1 MPIRLPLRRALPLWI
16 LFVVLCFGLGYPTLN
31 RYDPGKTTATSDA
44 AEYCALVRAPYH
56 IDYRVFVPWI
66 ARPFYLV
73 ARGRIQT
80 WDPALFG
87 MLMAN
92 SMLTAGAM
100 IGIVAIGLRYGLPWA
115 TSLIAA
121 FLFLLDWSVPNLHL
135 SAYVDS
141 GEVLCLVL
149 LTWSMLS
156 NRWYLLPILAIPGS
170 LSKETYAP
178 FALVFAVTW
187 WLLDRPMNWRRLGW
201 IAFAGLLAASTVV
214 LELHSPDAIL
224 AVGSNGTS
232 SSPGTLGFAAGM
244 GDYQSVG
251 LVRAFLGN
259 LTAREFWY
267 TFGWL
272 LPLGLWRIRAMDRRW
287 VGAAAV
293 TFSLALVMGTY
304 NAAGGNTSRAFFN
317 IAGPLL
323 CLSAGSSLAFCGVA
337 PARGAAHSGPA
348 SKL

>member
-1 MPIRLPLRRALPLWI
+1 MDREVDLPIRLQLRHALPLWA
-16 LFVVLCFGLGYPTLN
+16 LFVVFCFGLGYPTLN
-31 RYDPGKTTATSDA
+31 RYDPGKTTGTSDA
-44 AEYCALVRAPYH
+44 AEYCAMVRAPFH
-56 IDYRVFVPWI
+56 VDYRAFVPWV

-73 ARGRIQT
+73 ARGHLKT
-80 WDPALFG
+80 WDPALLG

-121 FLFLLDWSVPNLHL
+121 FLFLVDWTVPNLNL

-141 GEVLCLVL
+141 GELLCLVL

-156 NRWYLLPILAIPGS
+156 NRWYLLPLWAIPGS
-170 LSKETYAP
+170 FSKETYAP

-187 WLLDRPMNWRRLGW
+187 WLRDRPLRWSRAGW
-201 IAFAGLLAASTVV
+201 IALAAVLGAVV
-214 LELHSPDAIL
+214 VVVELHSPGANL
-224 AVGSNGTS
+224 ALGSNSISG
-232 SSPGTLGFAAGM
+232 SPGTAGFTTGM
-244 GDYQSVG
+244 ADFRSIGFFH
-251 LVRAFLGN
+251 AFLGT

-267 TFGWL
+267 TFAWL
-272 LPLGLWRIRAMDRRW
+272 LPLGLWRIRTLDARW
-287 VGAAAV
+287 RWAV
-293 TFSLALVMGTY
+293 ATTFALALLMGTY

-323 CLSAGSSLAFCGVA
+323 CLSA
-337 PARGAAHSGPA
+337 A
-348 SKL
+348 SVLVPREVVRA